1 MQRLWSPW
9 RLPYVT
15 GAQGPQGCIFCR
27 AVSDSEE
34 EPLVVFRGSASFV
47 ILNRFPYNN
56 GHLMIAPHRHVAVM
70 AALRRDELTELMV
83 LTQHAE
89 SALGDAYHP
98 DGMNV
103 GINLGRTAGA
113 GIVDH
118 VHLHVVP
125 RWNGDTNF
133 MTVVGEVR
141 VLPETLE
148 ATAARLRPIFERLG
162 KP

>member
-1 MQRLWSPW
+1 MERLWSPW

-15 GAQGPQGCIFCR
+15 GAKSPQDCIFCS
-27 AVSDSEE
+27 AVTNSEE

-56 GHLMIAPHRHVAVM
+56 GHLMVAPNRHVAT
-70 AALRRDELTELMV
+70 LTTLTREELTELMV
-83 LTQHAE
+83 LTQRAE
-89 SALGDAYHP
+89 IALGDAYHP

-148 ATAARLRPIFERLG
+148 ATAARLGPIFERL
-162 KP
+162 KRS